1 MLVIALILMVTILM
15 LIIIFLLPLFTLAA
29 NNPHGRHDFDFGG
42 LCCFFLVFATT
53 SNPHGHDLDIHGL
66 GCSY

>member
-1 MLVIALILMVTILM
+1 M

-42 LCCFFLVFATT
+42 LCCFSLVFATT